1 MKIHIR
7 YVCDKINTLTRYPEQ
22 CLFLRY
28 FYGMVTVSL
37 ITSPEVPS
45 PLTYVVI
52 ATRYDGGWLFVR
64 HRKRGGYELP
74 AGHPDEGED
83 SVEAAVRELMEET
96 GACDFTLE
104 PVTYYSV
111 DTGSG
116 KKFGRLFLASVDTIG
131 EIIDKQEIEGV
142 RVFRRLPHDLSL
154 PEVMTFLYR
163 TAVAYIRYTRC

>member
-1 MKIHIR
+1 
-7 YVCDKINTLTRYPEQ
+7 
-22 CLFLRY
+22 
-28 FYGMVTVSL
+28 MVTVGL
-37 ITSPEVPS
+37 IIKPDVPS
-45 PLTYVVI
+45 PVTYVVI

-96 GACDFTLE
+96 GALDFTLE

-111 DTGSG
+111 DTGSC
-116 KKFGRLFLASVDTIG
+116 KKFGRLFLANVDTLG
-131 EIIDKQEIEGV
+131 EITDKNEIEGV
-142 RVFRRLPHDLSL
+142 KVFRRLPRDMSL

-163 TAVAYIRYTRC
+163 TAAGYIRYTQC